1 MQTQNVDYDN
11 LVRVIGKTL
20 TLPQHEDIILNSM
33 NQTRQMQHFFSKQ
46 RYLLNGMK
54 VPLCFHFYL
63 LFRTNGR
70 KEHFSEIK
78 FYHCCGNFL
87 KNVFSESFVE
97 SSFLIITRHINNS
110 IRETLQR
117 WRFYG
122 STYALFLIKLNI
134 MEQKSTKV
142 LP

>member
-1 MQTQNVDYDN
+1 
-11 LVRVIGKTL
+11 
-20 TLPQHEDIILNSM
+20 
-33 NQTRQMQHFFSKQ
+33 
-46 RYLLNGMK
+46 MK

-87 KNVFSESFVE
+87 KNVFSESFVQ

-122 STYALFLIKLNI
+122 STYALFLTKLNI

-142 LP
+142 LPWRLSVAQISKPVLQRTLHQNRRWHFTNYWKSALPLSKHSF